1 MDMEKSQ
8 HLIRGI
14 PVLASLDISKTVQF
28 YKEKLGFD
36 RQGYLDENYAII
48 ARDKFVVHF
57 WKCDNKIH
65 PENTSCYVD
74 VEDIDTLYNELKAQN
89 VIHPD
94 GHIENKPYGMREFSI
109 LDNDGNLIRFGQEL

>member
-1 MDMEKSQ
+1 MDMEKSK
-8 HLIRGI
+8 HLLRGI